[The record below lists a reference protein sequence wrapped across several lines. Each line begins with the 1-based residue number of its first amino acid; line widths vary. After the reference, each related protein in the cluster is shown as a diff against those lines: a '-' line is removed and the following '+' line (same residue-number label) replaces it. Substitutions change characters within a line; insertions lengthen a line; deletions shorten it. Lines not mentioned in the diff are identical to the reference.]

1 MYNIFNVFRRTCFL
15 KIYILLVGTQL
26 PSHVS
31 DFQDTSETIAKKG
44 KKGGQKDTSDSAMSQ
59 FFEFCTGVLRNA
71 TQKRNVDDVE
81 DDSMM
86 VTARHFASKLRK
98 MGSDQQIYAELLI
111 QRILTLGQLNKL
123 TESTDINITE
133 GNSDMEL
140 ITLADGT
147 VLFDNGTKK

>member
-1 MYNIFNVFRRTCFL
+1 
-15 KIYILLVGTQL
+15 LVGTQL

-44 KKGGQKDTSDSAMSQ
+44 KKGRAEGHVRWCHESI
-59 FFEFCTGVLRNA
+59 FEACTGVLRNA
-71 TQKRNVDDVE
+71 AQKRNADDVE

-147 VLFDNGTKK
+147 VLFENGTKK